1 MSNILDQP
9 IVLALN
15 SAWLPIGVRSVRE
28 AILAMTAC
36 GPSADRAAVAL
47 DIQYKQNEDGS
58 YDFKEVSAMIPTD
71 WDDWVKLPVREHD
84 ESVNSARLN
93 LRAPTVVI
101 ARNYHKMPQKA
112 FRPSKKTIYERDKG
126 TCQYTGQKLSFGQA
140 TLDHIQ
146 PKSKGG
152 KDTFENLVLAAPE
165 VNHAKGNKSNKEAGL
180 KLLRQPKAPLPV
192 PAIALITQA
201 RHIDWSWFVNKMSK
215 E

>member
-36 GPSADRAAVAL
+36 GPSSDRAAVAL

-58 YDFKEVSAMIPTD
+58 LDFGEVVSMIPTD
-71 WDDWVKLPVREHD
+71 WDEWCKLPVRSHD
-84 ESVNSARLN
+84 ASVNSARLN

-101 ARNYHKMPQKA
+101 AKNYHKMPRKS

-126 TCQYTGQKLSFGQA
+126 ICQYTGQQLSYGKS
-140 TLDHIQ
+140 TLDHVLA
-146 PKSKGG
+146 KSKGG
-152 KDTFENLVLAAPE
+152 KDTFENLVLCAPE

-180 KLLRQPKAPLPV
+180 KLLRKPVAPLPV
-192 PAIALITQA
+192 PAMALITQA